1 MYRVVIDA
9 KEGEFVVYVMAQST
23 YHAIE
28 LTMYREGMNVFQSD
42 RSKYSAEKV
51 KL

>member
-1 MYRVVIDA
+1 MEI
-9 KEGEFVVYVMAQST
+9 ECSLGELIVYIKAEST

-28 LTMYREGMNVFQSD
+28 LALYREGMNVFQSD

>member
-1 MYRVVIDA
+1 MYRVVIDS
-9 KEGEFVVYVMAQST
+9 EMGEFVVYIMAQST

-28 LTMYREGMNVFQSD
+28 LALYKEGMNVFQSD